1 MTTTT
6 LTEDIVTTETAG
18 ERPLLTIKNLRKQ
31 FTRANGQLV
40 TAVDGINLDIAKG
53 EFIVLLG
60 PSGCGKTTLLRCIG
74 GLETAS
80 EGVIE
85 IDGRTMFD
93 AEHGVDIP
101 TRRRG
106 ISMVFQSYALWPNM
120 TVFENIAFP
129 LKSRRKGMSKAEIK
143 EAIEEITR
151 VVGISDL
158 LTQYPHHI
166 SGGQQQRVALA
177 RALVDGNAL
186 VLFDEPLSN
195 VDAKVRKDLR
205 IELASLQGKYGFA
218 AVYVTHDQED
228 AMELADRIVVLDGGR
243 ISQVGSPQ
251 EVYEKPANKYVA
263 GFVGT
268 SNELEGTVRESSAS
282 GVVVE
287 SPLGTL
293 NALPND
299 KLAAGQPVDIMI
311 RPQNLRVHL
320 EQPVEANA
328 SKMRLRKIMHAG
340 THSELILTRDHQ
352 IYQARVSVDFTAEL
366 ESDLWVTVEPR
377 HVMVFPNGAAATV
390 KPSAEPVLVG

>member
-1 MTTTT
+1 MTNATTTT
-6 LTEDIVTTETAG
+6 AMPTTDLAG
-18 ERPLLTIKNLRKQ
+18 DAPVSAAGPLLAIRGLRKQ
-31 FTRANGQLV
+31 FTRANGQTV
-40 TAVDGINLDIAKG
+40 TAVDDITLSIAPG

-85 IDGRTMFD
+85 INGRPMFS
-93 AEHGVDIP
+93 ATNGINVP

-120 TVFENIAFP
+120 TVFENIAYP
-129 LKSRRKGMSKAEIK
+129 LKSRRRGMSKAEM
-143 EAIEEITR
+143 AAAVEEIAR
-151 VVGISDL
+151 VVGIGDL

-243 ISQVGSPQ
+243 IAQVGAPQ
-251 EVYEKPANKYVA
+251 EIYENPTSSYVA
-263 GFVGT
+263 GFVGS
-268 SNELEGTVRESSAS
+268 SNTVEGTVEA
-282 GVVVE
+282 V
-287 SPLGTL
+287 SPTAVTVATKLGTVT
-293 NALPND
+293 ARPSE
-299 KLAAGQPVDIMI
+299 AVVAGQAVDVMF
-311 RPQNLRVHL
+311 RPQHVRIHAERPAAV
-320 EQPVEANA
+320 NA
-328 SKMRLRKIMHAG
+328 WQMKLRKIMHAG
-340 THSELILTRDHQ
+340 THAEVVLTFKHE
-352 IYQARVSVDFTAEL
+352 IYQARVVADFEAEL
-366 ESDLWVTVEPR
+366 DSDVWVEVAPQ
-377 HVMVFPNGAAATV
+377 HVFAFEKRDAG
-390 KPSAEPVLVG
+390 KQ

>member
-1 MTTTT
+1 MTTRTT
-6 LTEDIVTTETAG
+6 TKAPVTAG
-18 ERPLLTIKNLRKQ
+18 IDATPTQPLLEIRGLRKQ

-40 TAVDGINLDIAKG
+40 TAVDDITLSIAPG

-80 EGVIE
+80 EGAIE
-85 IDGRTMFD
+85 IGGKTMFD
-93 AEHGVDIP
+93 ARKRIDVP

-120 TVFENIAFP
+120 TVSENIAFP
-129 LKSRRKGMSKAEIK
+129 LKSRRRNMSKAGMAEAVDEI
-143 EAIEEITR
+143 AR

-195 VDAKVRKDLR
+195 VDAKVRRDLR

-243 ISQVGSPQ
+243 IAQVGVPQ
-251 EVYEKPANKYVA
+251 EIYENPVSSYVA
-263 GFVGT
+263 GFVGS
-268 SNELEGTVRESSAS
+268 SNSVTGTVTTVSPA
-282 GVVVE
+282 GVTVDSPFGPVTARPSDEVE
-287 SPLGTL
+287 PDQ
-293 NALPND
+293 A
-299 KLAAGQPVDIMI
+299 VDVMF
-311 RPQNLRVHL
+311 RPQHVRIHTERPAGDNVW
-320 EQPVEANA
+320 P
-328 SKMRLRKIMHAG
+328 MRLRKIMHAG
-340 THSELILTRDHQ
+340 THSEVVLTHKRD
-352 IYQARVSVDFTAEL
+352 IYQARVDVSFDAPL
-366 ESDLWVTVEPR
+366 DSDVWVQVAPR
-377 HVMVFPNGAAATV
+377 HVLAFPQR
-390 KPSAEPVLVG
+390 